1 MSNNSKLNIFLR
13 LATLNH
19 LMENVEN
26 INVKFLTTREK
37 VNNIKDN
44 EFIDELLIKLPKNKK
59 KQINTFKLATLFDEW
74 NEYKKNIR
82 REVGKEVEFEL
93 DDMNN
98 FILMKY
104 NNVLLDKNK
113 LKEFEEEF
121 YEFTKKGQN

>member
-26 INVKFLTTREK
+26 IDVKFLTTREK